1 VQEQSFLRDS
11 RQYLDILRKRRGLI
25 ATCVAVSLLAAT
37 VYNYTTRPLY
47 QATAQILIDRDI
59 PNVLPTKEVIDVGGG
74 GADYRQTQYHLL
86 RGRAIAEKVVEQ
98 LSLQKSQEFQAGP
111 LMSPW
116 ERFQRKFLGRVPPPA
131 SADGIPLPPAVV
143 AFQSRLV
150 VEPVPQ
156 SGLVNLRFTAYDPVI
171 AAHAVNTLVQLYIEQ
186 ALEFR
191 YTASSEATDWLS
203 DRAKEQQS
211 RIQESERALQQYR
224 ERQGLMNLEERQA
237 LVNQKLT
244 SLASAAMTA
253 RLERISKETLYN
265 QMKALPPSQLASFP
279 LVTSSASLQPLRT
292 QLADLQRQQAR
303 LSETLGERHPEMVRV
318 RAEIRAVEDKIA
330 ADVQNVIHAVETD
343 YETARQ
349 QEASLQASMETVK
362 RELLDLNNQTVEYE
376 VLKRELDANKQMFRN
391 LTTRS
396 KETGLESELKATNIR
411 ITEKAE
417 IPRAPY
423 LPNRARNYQ
432 LALIIGLGLGI
443 GLTVMV
449 EQLDN
454 TLKTPEDVKEQLDLP
469 FLGMVADVSARRGSP
484 NGPPPSPIILK
495 NPRSALAESYRVV
508 RTNIMFSSA
517 ENTGRALVVSSV
529 NPAEGKS
536 TTVVNVAASLTQN
549 GARVLVIDADL
560 RRPTIHQHFGLSNA
574 PGLSDL
580 IVGKAPVSEAV
591 RATSF
596 KGLEVLPCGY
606 IPPNPAELLGSAS
619 MRELLTALRSHYD
632 WILLDTPPI
641 LAIADTPVLSR
652 WVDGVILVVAAERT
666 GRPAILRTIDQ
677 LSRVGGKVL
686 GIVLNRVDL
695 ERNSYYFGQYYGEY
709 YRSYYAEGAG
719 RARDGAHHRPS
730 ARR

>member
-1 VQEQSFLRDS
+1 
-11 RQYLDILRKRRGLI
+11 
-25 ATCVAVSLLAAT
+25 
-37 VYNYTTRPLY
+37 
-47 QATAQILIDRDI
+47 
-59 PNVLPTKEVIDVGGG
+59 
-74 GADYRQTQYHLL
+74 
-86 RGRAIAEKVVEQ
+86 
-98 LSLQKSQEFQAGP
+98 
-111 LMSPW
+111 
-116 ERFQRKFLGRVPPPA
+116 
-131 SADGIPLPPAVV
+131 
-143 AFQSRLV
+143 
-150 VEPVPQ
+150 
-156 SGLVNLRFTAYDPVI
+156 
-171 AAHAVNTLVQLYIEQ
+171 
-186 ALEFR
+186 
-191 YTASSEATDWLS
+191 
-203 DRAKEQQS
+203 
-211 RIQESERALQQYR
+211 LQQYR

-237 LVNQKLT
+237 LVTQKLT

-253 RLERISKETLYN
+253 RLERISKETLFN
-265 QMKALPPSQLASFP
+265 QMKAMPPSQLASFP
-279 LVTSSASLQPLRT
+279 TVLSNANLQPLRT

-303 LSETLGERHPEMVRV
+303 LAESLGEKHPEMVRL
-318 RAEIRAVEDKIA
+318 RGEIRALEDKITA
-330 ADVQNVIHAVETD
+330 EMQGVIHSTEAD

-349 QEASLQASMETVK
+349 QEASLQASMEAVK
-362 RELLDLNNQTVEYE
+362 REMQELNNQTVEYE
-376 VLKRELDANKQMFRN
+376 VLKRDLEANKALFRN

-417 IPRAPY
+417 IPRGPY
-423 LPNRARNYQ
+423 LPNRPRNYQ
-432 LALIIGLGLGI
+432 LALIIGLGVGL
-443 GLTVMV
+443 GLTVLV

-454 TLKTPEDVKEQLDLP
+454 TLKTPDDVKEHLNLP
-469 FLGMVADVSARRGSP
+469 FLGMVADVNARRPGP
-484 NGPPPSPIILK
+484 NAPPPSPIILK

-517 ENTGRALVVSSV
+517 ETTGRALAVSSV

-536 TTVVNVAASLTQN
+536 TTVVNVGASLAQN
-549 GARVLVIDADL
+549 GSRVLLMDADL

-580 IVGKAPVSEAV
+580 IVGKVAVAEAV

-596 KGLEVLPCGY
+596 KGLDVLPCGY
-606 IPPNPAELLGSAS
+606 IPPNPAELLGSTA

-666 GRPAILRTIDQ
+666 GRPSVQRTIDQ
-677 LSRVGGKVL
+677 LSSVGGKVL

-719 RARDGAHHRPS
+719 RARDAARSRS